1 MENRIAGI
9 VGGMGQE
16 AGLDL
21 AAKVSS
27 FCKRWGRQPIRYLL
41 INESDIPDR
50 TQALLEGGP
59 DFVPAIVGKIERL
72 QAVGAS
78 FAALAC
84 NTAHARLSEIRE
96 RSPIPVLDMIDL
108 TCRYIV
114 RDIGSQAR
122 IGVLG
127 TRATI
132 ELGLYHSHLVQA
144 GCNVVPSDEETT
156 RLSHAG
162 ILAVKRDG
170 PSAGAGPLARAR
182 SRLLDRDASVI
193 IMGCTEIPLAFGP
206 GVPQSR
212 IECRAM
218 LMIDPTRVLAERI
231 VREACGDDT

>member
-1 MENRIAGI
+1 MKNRIAGI
-9 VGGMGQE
+9 VGGMGPE

-21 AAKVSS
+21 AAKVVAAW
-27 FCKRWGRQPIRYLL
+27 RRYGRQPVRCLL

-59 DFVPAIVGKIERL
+59 DFVPSIVGKIERL
-72 QAVGAS
+72 HVAGAS

-108 TCRYIV
+108 TCRYIGQ
-114 RDIGSQAR
+114 DIARQAR

-132 ELGLYHSHLVQA
+132 ELGLYSKRLVEA
-144 GCNVVPSDEETT
+144 GHDVVPSDEETT

-162 ILAVKRDG
+162 ILAVKQNG
-170 PSAGAGPLARAR
+170 PVAGVGPLARAR
-182 SRLLDRDASVI
+182 SRLVDNGATVI

-218 LMIDPTRVLAERI
+218 AMIDPTRVLAERI